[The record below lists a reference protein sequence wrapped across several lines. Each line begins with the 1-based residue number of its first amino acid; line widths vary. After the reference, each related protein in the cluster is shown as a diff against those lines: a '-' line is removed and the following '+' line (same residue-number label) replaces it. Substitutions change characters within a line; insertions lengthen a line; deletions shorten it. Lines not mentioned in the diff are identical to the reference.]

1 MLIQNAQVDRRAASA
16 ESASRTEES
25 SVPSSLILCLL
36 TPLYVAVLLL
46 YDLKVVLFV
55 LGVAALFALIVAAL
69 RMRRRRDPA
78 G

>member
-1 MLIQNAQVDRRAASA
+1 MLIQSAHVDGRSASA
-16 ESASRTEES
+16 ESTSRTEES

-55 LGVAALFALIVAAL
+55 LGVAALFALVVAAL